1 MATFSFYFV
10 SAESLQ
16 SARVQPA
23 MVKCCRLFWCYNR
36 HGSTVVIHALF
47 NVEQIFC
54 FYETNKQ
61 VCGTNTRHTL
71 TDVSGAFSMALT
83 WIARTWGCLLPAV
96 YLLQNMSPRRCATT
110 NQTQSFSLGNRDAY
124 ARNGPAEPL
133 HPNPFLRSPSIVLL
147 RRLTV

>member
-1 MATFSFYFV
+1 MAAFSFYFV

-16 SARVQPA
+16 SAQVRSA
-23 MVKCCRLFWCYNR
+23 RVKCCRLFWCYNR

-47 NVEQIFC
+47 YAEQILFLR
-54 FYETNKQ
+54 NKQ
-61 VCGTNTRHTL
+61 TILRDEHPSHLDRCFWSVQHGIDLDSKNL
-71 TDVSGAFSMALT
+71 GLSAAG
-83 WIARTWGCLLPAV
+83 GLLV
-96 YLLQNMSPRRCATT
+96 TGMSPRCCATT
-110 NQTQSFSLGNRDAY
+110 NQTQSFPLGIRDAY